1 VIIPDVNLLVYA
13 HVSGFAEHAKA
24 RRWWEHLM
32 NAPTP
37 VGLAAPA
44 LYGFIRVA
52 TNPRMFDRPMTVDQ
66 AVARVERWLSRRH
79 VSFLL
84 PGPRHLEIAFRLL
97 RGLGVAGNLTTDAQ
111 LAALAI
117 EQQAELHSNDADFA
131 RFPQLRWV
139 NPLHEGPG
147 RH

>member
-1 VIIPDVNLLVYA
+1 
-13 HVSGFAEHAKA
+13 
-24 RRWWEHLM
+24 M
-32 NAPTP
+32 NAPAP

-52 TNPRMFDRPMTVDQ
+52 THPRILDHPMTVEN
-66 AVARVERWLSRRH
+66 AVSQVEGWLSRRQ
-79 VSFLL
+79 VNFLI

-97 RGLGVAGNLTTDAQ
+97 RGVGAAGNLTTDAQ

-117 EQQAELHSNDADFA
+117 EHQAELHSNDADFA

-139 NPLHEGPG
+139 NPL
-147 RH
+147 R

>member
-13 HVSGFAEHAKA
+13 HVSGFSEHGKA

-32 NAPTP
+32 NAPTS

-52 TNPRMFDRPMTVDQ
+52 TNPRIFDHPMTVDQ
-66 AVARVERWLSRRH
+66 AVTRAERWLSRRH
-79 VSFLL
+79 VRFLV

-117 EQQAELHSNDADFA
+117 EHQAELHSNDADFG
-131 RFPQLRWV
+131 RFPELRWV
-139 NPLHEGPG
+139 NPL
-147 RH
+147 R